1 MGDYIDNDLDW
12 SEDLED
18 DRTDEVTCKRCGVG
32 GLTWY
37 PISTEVKPKY
47 RLFGTV
53 NGRLLPHVCREVDH
67 TDAFEDES

>member
-12 SEDLED
+12 SEGLD
-18 DRTDEVTCKRCGVG
+18 DGEDEVTCKRCGVG

-37 PISTEVKPKY
+37 PTGEAQTKY
-47 RLFGTV
+47 RLFGTT

-67 TDAFEDES
+67 SNAFEDES